1 LGFDLRGV
9 GFFGAAGF
17 LTATFLAAGFLV
29 AGVTDST
36 IASTA
41 FSATGVV
48 AGVSILYGASACSG
62 FLEPK
67 SLANNFNIINLLM
80 GYLVNT
86 NVRQLKGEQNGI

>member
-9 GFFGAAGF
+9 DFFGAAGF
-17 LTATFLAAGFLV
+17 LTAGFLAAGFL
-29 AGVTDST
+29 AGVATDST
-36 IASTA
+36 MASLA
-41 FSATGVV
+41 FSAVGVGT
-48 AGVSILYGASACSG
+48 GVSILYGASACSG
-62 FLEPK
+62 FLAPK